1 MGGRGRS
8 EEMGGFNKSQPFW
21 RRLNLLVSMACG
33 RAVQGEAVCMCVC
46 VCVCVCALQSATEVE
61 NLKAQVKT
69 LVKELQE
76 PQSKLDEAE
85 KMKKNLQDRCKTH
98 VQCTV

>member
-46 VCVCVCALQSATEVE
+46 VCVCVCVRERE
-61 NLKAQVKT
+61 R
-69 LVKELQE
+69 ERE
-76 PQSKLDEAE
+76 REGGREIERERERE
-85 KMKKNLQDRCKTH
+85 KGESDREK
-98 VQCTV
+98 